1 MVSSALFIDFGRAG
15 FTPHEVCAAA
25 ECVVNLVVVSSS
37 HVAESHTH
45 TYNWRILCRVS
56 RRVGSRISAARR
68 SKMPLRHRRHSV
80 GFGLLL
86 CRSLHALPSLSRTF
100 LEVVR
105 ANNNAAAAA
114 DTARLFVVGGT
125 SVGRVLEQS
134 AVALGRYPEVFSVSE
149 DSVTLR
155 AEVGTNVQERTIA
168 VARVLDALRAEGSVP
183 MLEGWRDEQFAIR
196 SSFFAPTEL
205 TVERAAA
212 GLFGCPAYGVF
223 VVGYVADEATGVP
236 SHVWIGRRSPTKP
249 TWPGLLDC
257 LAAGGMAAGEIPLEA
272 ARKEAAEEAGISAAL
287 AANIRPSGGV
297 CYTGFD
303 QTRWALKRDVL
314 YTFDLRCPAD
324 FKPQCTDGEVA
335 SFECLPV
342 AELVRLLQR
351 HADEVQFKPN
361 VAVVFIDFLMR
372 QGFVSPDED
381 GYLEL
386 LAELR
391 RAECR

>member
-1 MVSSALFIDFGRAG
+1 
-15 FTPHEVCAAA
+15 
-25 ECVVNLVVVSSS
+25 
-37 HVAESHTH
+37 
-45 TYNWRILCRVS
+45 
-56 RRVGSRISAARR
+56 
-68 SKMPLRHRRHSV
+68 MPLQRRRHSI

-86 CRSLHALPSLSRTF
+86 CRSLHALPASLSRTF

-114 DTARLFVVGGT
+114 ESARRFVVGGT

-183 MLEGWRDEQFAIR
+183 MLEGWRNELFAIR

-386 LAELR
+386 LTELR